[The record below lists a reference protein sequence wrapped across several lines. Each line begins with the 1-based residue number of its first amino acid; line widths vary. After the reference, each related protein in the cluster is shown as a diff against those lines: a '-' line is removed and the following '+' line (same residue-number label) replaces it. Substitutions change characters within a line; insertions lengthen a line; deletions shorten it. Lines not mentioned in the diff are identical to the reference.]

1 MKEKQELIDWFNNYF
16 DNCYY
21 VKHINYPESIFMF
34 YDVNYIRQLK
44 LAKLEGRE
52 LIKNDVTGVC
62 LFELNYDNKRCY
74 ADYETIWIYLR
85 DNFIPKYE
93 EILTFINN
101 RLEEHHI
108 NSMLVCSTRIRMT
121 LTENF
126 FIG

>member
-1 MKEKQELIDWFNNYF
+1 MKENQELIDWFNNYF
-16 DNCYY
+16 DNCYC
-21 VKHINYPESIFMF
+21 VKHMEYPNSVFMF
-34 YDVNYIRQLK
+34 YDINYIRQLK

-108 NSMLVCSTRIRMT
+108 NNVLVCSTRIRMA
-121 LTENF
+121 LTDKF
-126 FIG
+126 FI

>member
-16 DNCYY
+16 DNCYC
-21 VKHINYPESIFMF
+21 VKHMEYPNSVFMF
-34 YDVNYIRQLK
+34 YDINYIRQLK

-121 LTENF
+121 LSDNF
-126 FIG
+126 FI